1 MTITADLVK
10 ELRERTGS
18 GMMECK
24 KALVEANGDIELAL
38 ETLRKKGAAAA
49 DKKAS
54 NIAAEGV
61 IIIRTSADKKSAAM
75 LEINCQ
81 TDFVA
86 RDESFRKFAEDVA
99 DLALSQNKSDLTEL
113 SEIAINGS
121 SETVEE
127 RRRALVGTL
136 GENIQLRR
144 ALLMKSQGTVG
155 SYLHG
160 DRIGVLV
167 ELSSDNNNVGKDL
180 AMHIAASRPRAISPE
195 DIPQVLIDKEREIF
209 TAQAQA
215 SGKSAD
221 IINKMVDGRIKKF
234 LAEESLLGQPFVKDP
249 SQTVEALL
257 NRENTKVLSFERFEV
272 GEGIEK
278 KVENFAD
285 EVMAQVRGSK

>member
-1 MTITADLVK
+1 MTISAELVR

-38 ETLRKKGAAAA
+38 ENLRKRGSAQA

-54 NIAAEGV
+54 NIAAEGRIV
-61 IIIRTSADKKSAAM
+61 IETTADNKKAIM

-86 RDESFRKFAEDVA
+86 RDESFKAFANAVA
-99 DLALSQNKSDLTEL
+99 TAALKNNAADIEQISEL
-113 SEIAINGS
+113 KLENG
-121 SETVEE
+121 ETVEE
-127 RRRALVGTL
+127 ARRALVAKL

-144 ALLMKSQGTVG
+144 VIIVSSEGSIGT
-155 SYLHG
+155 YLHG

-167 ELSSDNNNVGKDL
+167 HLSTDNMNLGKDL
-180 AMHIAASRPRAISPE
+180 AMHVAASRPRAVAPE
-195 DIPQVLIDKEREIF
+195 DIPQAIIEKEREIF
-209 TAQAQA
+209 LAQAQA
-215 SGKSAD
+215 SGKPSD
-221 IINKMVDGRIKKF
+221 IIDKMVEGRIKKF
-234 LAEESLLGQPFVKDP
+234 MAEECLLGQPFVKDP
-249 SQTVEALL
+249 ASTISALL
-257 NRENTKVLSFERFEV
+257 SQHQAKVSSFTRFEV

-285 EVMAQVRGSK
+285 EVMAQVRGS

>member
-24 KALVEANGDIELAL
+24 KALVEANGDIDLAL
-38 ETLRKKGAAAA
+38 ENLRKKGAAQA

-61 IIIRTSADKKSAAM
+61 ILIKTSSDQKKAVM

-86 RDESFRKFAEDVA
+86 RDESFRKFAEQVA
-99 DLALSQNKSDLTEL
+99 ALVLEQNKTNVDEL
-113 SEIAINGS
+113 SELKIDESGQ
-121 SETVEE
+121 TVEE
-127 RRRALVGTL
+127 RRRSLVATL

-144 ALLMKSQGTVG
+144 ATSMSSSGIIGT
-155 SYLHG
+155 YLHG

-167 ELSSDNNNVGKDL
+167 NLSTNNAELGKDL
-180 AMHIAASRPRAISPE
+180 AMHIAASRPRAISPQ
-195 DIPQVLIDKEREIF
+195 DIPQALIEKEREIF

-234 LAEESLLGQPFVKDP
+234 MAEECLLGQPFVKDP
-249 SQTVEALL
+249 NVTVESLL
-257 NRENTKVLSFERFEV
+257 NKENAKVSAFERFAV

-278 KVENFAD
+278 KVENFAA
-285 EVMAQVRGSK
+285 EVMAQVRGSE